1 MERSGELEGSGTV
14 LGCGDVPRPGALSGS
29 GVSPEVGE
37 RWVAAAGAEGSEVSS
52 LGAVGGG
59 VGESLE
65 VGAGAAAASGEGPV
79 RPGLVEVRWALPRE
93 AATGLGGTAEVASG
107 VASGVEAAVRMSGG
121 AEAEVSGGS
130 AGPGAAEAG
139 GEGAAGLVLA
149 VVGRSRRSG
158 HRLLWE
164 PGGGKTDGRGQAA
177 PPTPQRV
184 PPSRR
189 CDQWGGTGARDV
201 TGRQQT
207 SPGPSAPPPSMLR
220 CLQAPP
226 GVLPSGGC
234 GDWRA
239 GRGGRGG
246 VPRDAGWWGGGV
258 CRWCGRMREGA
269 RGMRAGDLGCKRGRN
284 GRDGVKGDKE
294 AEGVEAARIGGVRIK

>member
-164 PGGGKTDGRGQAA
+164 PVSPR
-177 PPTPQRV
+177 
-184 PPSRR
+184 SL
-189 CDQWGGTGARDV
+189 GARDGWPELLV
-201 TGRQQT
+201 V
-207 SPGPSAPPPSMLR
+207 PGG
-220 CLQAPP
+220 P
-226 GVLPSGGC
+226 GVAAVGVSL
-234 GDWRA
+234 A
-239 GRGGRGG
+239 GTPPEG
-246 VPRDAGWWGGGV
+246 VSPV
-258 CRWCGRMREGA
+258 REGSRQSLSPVLGRRLVAGVGAPGLPVVSRERVCPGTPAEVVPLA
-269 RGMRAGDLGCKRGRN
+269 RSSPEVGSQ
-284 GRDGVKGDKE
+284 VQ
-294 AEGVEAARIGGVRIK
+294 GG

>member
-1 MERSGELEGSGTV
+1 MERSGELEGSGTA

-164 PGGGKTDGRGQAA
+164 PGAGKTDGRGQAA
-177 PPTPQRV
+177 PPTPQRA

-189 CDQWGGTGARDV
+189 
-201 TGRQQT
+201 
-207 SPGPSAPPPSMLR
+207 
-220 CLQAPP
+220 
-226 GVLPSGGC
+226 
-234 GDWRA
+234 
-239 GRGGRGG
+239 
-246 VPRDAGWWGGGV
+246 
-258 CRWCGRMREGA
+258 
-269 RGMRAGDLGCKRGRN
+269 
-284 GRDGVKGDKE
+284 
-294 AEGVEAARIGGVRIK
+294 